1 MWKNCCPPS
10 TFINLSAYSLSELL
24 TSVEINIDH
33 PKENRNYLL
42 TAKIKR
48 PPLPVFGRDS
58 STGRRGGKALWW
70 SKGKVH
76 PDGRLLQKLEVSR
89 GRERM
94 RKHLPVPESR

>member
-1 MWKNCCPPS
+1 M
-10 TFINLSAYSLSELL
+10 
-24 TSVEINIDH
+24 EINIDH